1 MDVLTDR
8 RETTRFRILVEVAEN
23 QPAVS
28 QTEIADAI
36 GLTPQAVS
44 EHMSSLVDEG
54 LVDKRRRG
62 RYKITKEGA
71 DVVLSRAESLEEY
84 VEHVTEEV
92 VGRVF
97 VDTAVADAAV
107 EEGDE
112 VELRMRDGFLR
123 ATPTEEAEPPKARAV
138 TDAREREDVGV
149 AEFEGLIEFD
159 RGTVTVVTVP
169 SVEDGGSAEADL
181 EDIDVTLDCEV
192 FAAGTEAAVA
202 LEKAGVDYRRH
213 AATQAAVE
221 ASRNGVSSTV
231 VAVEGRLGTRH
242 RRTQRRERR
251 VRGSSR
257 LRSRRKGRR

>member
-28 QTEIADAI
+28 QTEIADSI

-92 VGRVF
+92 VGRVY
-97 VDTAVADAAV
+97 VDTAVAEEAV

-123 ATPTEEAEPPKARAV
+123 ATPADQPEPPKARAV
-138 TDAREREDVGV
+138 TDADAGEDVGV
-149 AEFEGLIEFD
+149 ADFDGIIEFD

-169 SVEDGGSAEADL
+169 SVEDGGSSEADL
-181 EDIDVTLDCEV
+181 EGLDISFDGEV
-192 FAAGTEAAVA
+192 FAVGTEAAVA
-202 LEKAGVDYRRH
+202 LEKAGVDYRRY
-213 AATQAAVE
+213 AATEAAVG

-231 VAVEGRLGTRH
+231 VAVEGRLGTV
-242 RRTQRRERR
+242 TDELSAENVKYEVVSSQR
-251 VRGSSR
+251 
-257 LRSRRKGRR
+257 